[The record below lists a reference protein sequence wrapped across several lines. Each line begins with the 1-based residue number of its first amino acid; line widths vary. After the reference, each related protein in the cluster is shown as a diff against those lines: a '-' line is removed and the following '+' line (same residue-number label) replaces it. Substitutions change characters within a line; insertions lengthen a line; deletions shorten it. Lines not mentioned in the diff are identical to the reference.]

1 MIQTFHLCLLSFGAA
16 FRINVLC
23 LPQADQEANS
33 DCYPIV
39 ICPEGTDRID
49 RVAFQVSSGA
59 QAVTASSFVVCCF
72 PPPEDQGPSPVNRPS
87 VGSYQNS
94 GKRKVRTKKKKGTI
108 TANVVGTKY
117 EIVRI
122 VINEMDFFREDDE
135 TANLIWNDSAV
146 QHEKI
151 AELRNYQRINH
162 FPGMGE
168 ICRKDCL
175 ARNMSK
181 MIKCQPQEYSFI
193 PKTWIFPAEY
203 TQFQN
208 YVKELRRKR
217 KQKTFIV
224 KPANGAMGHGISLI
238 RNCEK
243 LPAQEHFIVQ
253 EYLDKPFLM
262 EGYKFD
268 LRIYIL
274 VTSSCDPLR
283 IFLYNDGLVRMG
295 TEKYH
300 PPSEANLS
308 QLYMHLTNYSVN
320 KHNENF
326 ERDETVDKGSK
337 RSISWF
343 TEFLRTN
350 DYDVAKFWGD
360 VSELVVKTL
369 IVAEP
374 HVLHAYRMCRP
385 GQPPGSD
392 SVCFE
397 VLGFDIILDRKLKPW
412 LLEINRA
419 PSFGTDQKID
429 YDVKKGV
436 LLNALKLLNI
446 RASDKKR
453 NLAQQKAE
461 AQRRLYGQGSMK
473 KLPAASTD
481 WEKQRHT
488 LERRKEELKEQLAQV
503 RKQISREEH
512 EKQHLGNYRRIYP
525 PDDKLLLEKYESL
538 LSAAFQTFLAG
549 RAASLQKEMNNPL
562 KRMKARTS
570 EEDIL
575 DLLEQCELDDEKL
588 MGKSSRQRGPK
599 AMTAMPECS
608 QTPRRQRPDYLADF
622 TSGSSAD
629 NSCSSSDEEEEER
642 RKAGGGRG
650 GEKREKKV
658 SYDLGDSKEKNL
670 AERSGR
676 MHWKP
681 PIKSLKTSHAPTASP
696 TLPGPI
702 RRSISCPR
710 SIASLSSPSEVRALS
725 TRTSPTVPM
734 ATPLVRPSSA
744 TLRSHSLSRSGSAHR
759 VPHSNSLGTIHSN
772 IGDPLI
778 NLRSKEQEAELVRQ
792 TLAVLTAMRIRF
804 PGKTEEEA
812 EAVLDEILDNWKYHK
827 SKVAS
832 YWLVKLDSTKQ
843 RKPLLSAQL
852 GSAVRW
858 AVAVRADVLFGV
870 EQPNEQQAEVLD
882 IVHTNV
888 RSALQRIWR
897 EPDVESLH
905 LYRLFNRVFNRLLWS
920 HGKGLWNCFSNNG
933 SSWETIFSKSSE
945 VVSPQELQCCRRLVQ
960 LCRDCLLVVYKF
972 VLESRGSL
980 TGLSLEWDDT
990 SLPFAAGPAS
1000 THGSTP
1006 AAVAAA
1012 SSSSSVS
1019 SPLDTVTKED
1029 GSRVQPLLTLSQPD
1043 AGLILR
1049 YLLPVTSQFIIKWPS
1064 SSFGRISSAVPRSRS
1079 LFAARMGHF

>member
-1 MIQTFHLCLLSFGAA
+1 MFS
-16 FRINVLC
+16 
-23 LPQADQEANS
+23 
-33 DCYPIV
+33 
-39 ICPEGTDRID
+39 
-49 RVAFQVSSGA
+49 
-59 QAVTASSFVVCCF
+59 
-72 PPPEDQGPSPVNRPS
+72 PPPEDQGASPVNRPS
-87 VGSYQNS
+87 VGSYQSS
-94 GKRKVRTKKKKGTI
+94 GKRKVHTKKKKGTI
-108 TANVVGTKY
+108 TANVAGTKY

-122 VINEMDFFREDDE
+122 VINEMDFIKTRDDDE

-175 ARNMSK
+175 ARNMAK

-274 VTSSCDPLR
+274 VTSCDPLR

-300 PPSEANLS
+300 APSEANLS

-461 AQRRLYGQGSMK
+461 AQRRLYGHGSMK
-473 KLPAASTD
+473 KLSAASSD

-488 LERRKEELKEQLAQV
+488 LERRREELKERLAQV

-562 KRMKARTS
+562 KRMK

-599 AMTAMPECS
+599 PLTGMPECS

-629 NSCSSSDEEEEER
+629 NSCSSSDEEEEEER
-642 RKAGGGRG
+642 R
-650 GEKREKKV
+650 
-658 SYDLGDSKEKNL
+658 
-670 AERSGR
+670 
-676 MHWKP
+676 
-681 PIKSLKTSHAPTASP
+681 KSLKTSTAPSASP
-696 TLPGPI
+696 SLSGPI

-710 SIASLSSPSEVRALS
+710 SIASLSSPNEVRALS
-725 TRTSPTVPM
+725 TRPSPTVPV

-772 IGDPLI
+772 IV
-778 NLRSKEQEAELVRQ
+778 RYSTKEQEAELVRQ

-812 EAVLDEILDNWKYHK
+812 EGVLDEILDNWKYHK
-827 SKVAS
+827 PKVAS

-843 RKPLLSAQL
+843 RK
-852 GSAVRW
+852 
-858 AVAVRADVLFGV
+858 
-870 EQPNEQQAEVLD
+870 VLD
-882 IVHTNV
+882 IVRTNV
-888 RSALQRIWR
+888 RSVLQRIWK

-920 HGKGLWNCFSNNG
+920 HGQGMWNCFSNTG

-972 VLESRGSL
+972 VSESRGSL
-980 TGLSLEWDDT
+980 TGLSPEWDDT
-990 SLPFAAGPAS
+990 
-1000 THGSTP
+1000 
-1006 AAVAAA
+1006 
-1012 SSSSSVS
+1012 
-1019 SPLDTVTKED
+1019 
-1029 GSRVQPLLTLSQPD
+1029 R
-1043 AGLILR
+1043 
-1049 YLLPVTSQFIIKWPS
+1049 
-1064 SSFGRISSAVPRSRS
+1064 
-1079 LFAARMGHF
+1079 

>member
-1 MIQTFHLCLLSFGAA
+1 MPS
-16 FRINVLC
+16 
-23 LPQADQEANS
+23 
-33 DCYPIV
+33 
-39 ICPEGTDRID
+39 
-49 RVAFQVSSGA
+49 
-59 QAVTASSFVVCCF
+59 
-72 PPPEDQGPSPVNRPS
+72 PPNDGEDQGASPVNVPS
-87 VGSYQNS
+87 SGSYQSS
-94 GKRKVRTKKKKGTI
+94 GKRKMHSKKKKGTI
-108 TANVVGTKY
+108 SANVAGTKY

-122 VINEMDFFREDDE
+122 VINEMDFIKARDDDE

-203 TQFQN
+203 TQLQN

-224 KPANGAMGHGISLI
+224 KPSNGAMGHGIWLI

-274 VTSSCDPLR
+274 VTSCDPLR

-300 PPSEANLS
+300 APSEANLS

-343 TEFLRTN
+343 TQFLRCN

-360 VSELVVKTL
+360 ISELVVKTL

-397 VLGFDIILDRKLKPW
+397 VLGFDIILDHKLKPW

-419 PSFGTDQKID
+419 PSFATDQKID
-429 YDVKKGV
+429 YDVKKGA

-461 AQRRLYGQGSMK
+461 AQRRLYGHGSMK
-473 KLPAASTD
+473 KLPAASSD

-488 LERRKEELKEQLAQV
+488 LERRREELKEQLAQV
-503 RKQISREEH
+503 RKQFSREQH

-562 KRMKARTS
+562 KRMK

-599 AMTAMPECS
+599 SLSAMPECS

-622 TSGSSAD
+622 TSCSSVD
-629 NSCSSSDEEEEER
+629 NSCSSSDEEM
-642 RKAGGGRG
+642 GDRG
-650 GEKREKKV
+650 KTEGSQEKRGEKKV
-658 SYDLGDSKEKNL
+658 SYDLGESKEKNFV
-670 AERSGR
+670 ERSGR

-681 PIKSLKTSHAPTASP
+681 SVKPFKNNTAPSVSP
-696 TLPGPI
+696 TLSDPI

-725 TRTSPTVPM
+725 SRPSPMVPM
-734 ATPLVRPSSA
+734 ATPFIRPGSA
-744 TLRSHSLSRSGSAHR
+744 MLRSHSLSRSGYAPR

-772 IGDPLI
+772 IGDSLI
-778 NLRSKEQEAELVRQ
+778 HLRSKEQEADLVHQ
-792 TLAVLTAMRIRF
+792 TLAALTAMRIRF

-827 SKVAS
+827 PKVAS

-843 RKPLLSAQL
+843 RK
-852 GSAVRW
+852 
-858 AVAVRADVLFGV
+858 
-870 EQPNEQQAEVLD
+870 VLD
-882 IVHTNV
+882 IVRTNV
-888 RSALQRIWR
+888 RLALQRIWR

-920 HGKGLWNCFSNNG
+920 HGQGLWNCFSNTG

-945 VVSPQELQCCRRLVQ
+945 VASPQELQCCRRLVQ

-972 VLESRGSL
+972 VSESRGSL
-980 TGLSLEWDDT
+980 SGLSPEWDDT

-1006 AAVAAA
+1006 AAAAA
-1012 SSSSSVS
+1012 SSSTVS
-1019 SPLDTVTKED
+1019 SPLDAGTGT
-1029 GSRVQPLLTLSQPD
+1029 LL
-1043 AGLILR
+1043 AGAASLLCLGGRCHRKVLER
-1049 YLLPVTSQFIIKWPS
+1049 Y
-1064 SSFGRISSAVPRSRS
+1064 
-1079 LFAARMGHF
+1079 

>member
-1 MIQTFHLCLLSFGAA
+1 MPS
-16 FRINVLC
+16 
-23 LPQADQEANS
+23 
-33 DCYPIV
+33 
-39 ICPEGTDRID
+39 
-49 RVAFQVSSGA
+49 
-59 QAVTASSFVVCCF
+59 
-72 PPPEDQGPSPVNRPS
+72 PPNDGEDQGASPMNRPS
-87 VGSYQNS
+87 VGSYQSS
-94 GKRKVRTKKKKGTI
+94 GKRKVHTKKKKGTI
-108 TANVVGTKY
+108 TANVAGTKY

-122 VINEMDFFREDDE
+122 VINEMDFIKARDDDE

-274 VTSSCDPLR
+274 VTSCDPLR

-300 PPSEANLS
+300 APSEANLS

-461 AQRRLYGQGSMK
+461 AQRRLYGHGSMK
-473 KLPAASTD
+473 KLSAASSD

-488 LERRKEELKEQLAQV
+488 LERRREELKERLAQV

-562 KRMKARTS
+562 KRMK

-599 AMTAMPECS
+599 PLTAMPECS

-629 NSCSSSDEEEEER
+629 NSCSSSDEEEEEEG
-642 RKAGGGRG
+642 RKAGGGGRS
-650 GEKREKKV
+650 GEKRGEKKV
-658 SYDLGDSKEKNL
+658 SYDLGDIKDKNL

-676 MHWKP
+676 IHWK
-681 PIKSLKTSHAPTASP
+681 PIKSLKTSTAPSASP
-696 TLPGPI
+696 TLSGPI

-710 SIASLSSPSEVRALS
+710 SISSLSSPSEVRALS
-725 TRTSPTVPM
+725 TRPSPTVPI

-744 TLRSHSLSRSGSAHR
+744 TLRSHSLSRSGSTHR

-778 NLRSKEQEAELVRQ
+778 NLRSKEQEAELVCQ

-804 PGKTEEEA
+804 PGKSEEEA

-827 SKVAS
+827 PKVAS

-843 RKPLLSAQL
+843 RK
-852 GSAVRW
+852 
-858 AVAVRADVLFGV
+858 
-870 EQPNEQQAEVLD
+870 VLD
-882 IVHTNV
+882 IVRTNV

-897 EPDVESLH
+897 EPDVDTLH

-920 HGKGLWNCFSNNG
+920 HGQGLWNCFSNTG
-933 SSWETIFSKSSE
+933 STWETIFSKSSE

-972 VLESRGSL
+972 VSESRGSL
-980 TGLSLEWDDT
+980 TGLSPEWDDT
-990 SLPFAAGPAS
+990 SLPFAAGPTS

-1012 SSSSSVS
+1012 SSSSSSVS
-1019 SPLDTVTKED
+1019 SPLDT
-1029 GSRVQPLLTLSQPD
+1029 GLS
-1043 AGLILR
+1043 L
-1049 YLLPVTSQFIIKWPS
+1049 V
-1064 SSFGRISSAVPRSRS
+1064 
-1079 LFAARMGHF
+1079 

>member
-1 MIQTFHLCLLSFGAA
+1 YFILDMI
-16 FRINVLC
+16 RI
-23 LPQADQEANS
+23 A
-33 DCYPIV
+33 I
-39 ICPEGTDRID
+39 
-49 RVAFQVSSGA
+49 
-59 QAVTASSFVVCCF
+59 
-72 PPPEDQGPSPVNRPS
+72 
-87 VGSYQNS
+87 
-94 GKRKVRTKKKKGTI
+94 K
-108 TANVVGTKY
+108 
-117 EIVRI
+117 
-122 VINEMDFFREDDE
+122 EMGYLKTRHEDE
-135 TANLIWNDSAV
+135 TANLIWCDSAV

-181 MIKCQPQEYSFI
+181 MIKCQPQEYGFI

-243 LPAQEHFIVQ
+243 LPAQEHYIVQ

-274 VTSSCDPLR
+274 VTSCDPLR
-283 IFLYNDGLVRMG
+283 IYLYDDGLVRMG

-300 PPSEANLS
+300 APSEANLS

-326 ERDETVDKGSK
+326 ERDETADKGSK
-337 RSISWF
+337 RSIGWF
-343 TEFLRTN
+343 TEFLRAN
-350 DYDVAKFWGD
+350 HHDVAKFWGD

-461 AQRRLYGQGSMK
+461 AQRRLYGHGSVK
-473 KLPAASTD
+473 KLSAATSD
-481 WEKQRHT
+481 REKQRQT
-488 LERRKEELKEQLAQV
+488 LERRREELKERLAQV

-512 EKQHLGNYRRIYP
+512 ERRHLGNYRRIYP
-525 PDDKLLLEKYESL
+525 PDDEPLLERYESL

-549 RAASLQKEMNNPL
+549 RAASLQREMNNPL
-562 KRMKARTS
+562 KQMK

-588 MGKSSRQRGPK
+588 TGKSSRQRGPK
-599 AMTAMPECS
+599 PLSCMPESS
-608 QTPRRQRPDYLADF
+608 QTPRRLRPDYLGDF
-622 TSGSSAD
+622 TTASSAN
-629 NSCSSSDEEEEER
+629 NSCSSSEEEEEDGAEESSVQVFHLPLR
-642 RKAGGGRG
+642 PISAGR
-650 GEKREKKV
+650 V
-658 SYDLGDSKEKNL
+658 N
-670 AERSGR
+670 
-676 MHWKP
+676 WKP
-681 PIKSLKTSHAPTASP
+681 PIKPLKPSPAPDLS
-696 TLPGPI
+696 GPI

-710 SIASLSSPSEVRALS
+710 SMASLSSPNDL
-725 TRTSPTVPM
+725 RTLATKPSPAFPL

-759 VPHSNSLGTIHSN
+759 VPHSNSLGTIHSHT
-772 IGDPLI
+772 GDPVL

-792 TLAVLTAMRIRF
+792 TLAALTVMRIRF

-827 SKVAS
+827 PKVAS

-843 RKPLLSAQL
+843 RKVLEI
-852 GSAVRW
+852 VRNN
-858 AVAVRADVLFGV
+858 VRA
-870 EQPNEQQAEVLD
+870 
-882 IVHTNV
+882 
-888 RSALQRIWR
+888 ALQRVWR
-897 EPDVESLH
+897 EPEVESLH
-905 LYRLFNRVFNRLLWS
+905 LHRLFSRVFGRLLWS
-920 HGKGLWNCFSNNG
+920 HGQGLWNCFSNTG
-933 SSWETIFSKSSE
+933 SSWESVFSKSSE
-945 VVSPQELQCCRRLVQ
+945 VVSPQELLCCRRVVQ

-972 VLESRGSL
+972 VSESRGSMS
-980 TGLSLEWDDT
+980 GLSPDSYFFLFFFYPGASLYMIHNPCAYFNALSLCARERERGREDPANGSKEIGVERRGFCVYTTGHQARSANGVWT
-990 SLPFAAGPAS
+990 YLRSLP
-1000 THGSTP
+1000 
-1006 AAVAAA
+1006 
-1012 SSSSSVS
+1012 
-1019 SPLDTVTKED
+1019 
-1029 GSRVQPLLTLSQPD
+1029 
-1043 AGLILR
+1043 
-1049 YLLPVTSQFIIKWPS
+1049 
-1064 SSFGRISSAVPRSRS
+1064 
-1079 LFAARMGHF
+1079 

>member
-1 MIQTFHLCLLSFGAA
+1 MPS
-16 FRINVLC
+16 
-23 LPQADQEANS
+23 
-33 DCYPIV
+33 
-39 ICPEGTDRID
+39 
-49 RVAFQVSSGA
+49 
-59 QAVTASSFVVCCF
+59 
-72 PPPEDQGPSPVNRPS
+72 PPNDGEDQGASPVNGPS
-87 VGSYQNS
+87 VGSYQS
-94 GKRKVRTKKKKGTI
+94 TGKRKVRTKKKKGTI
-108 TANVVGTKY
+108 TANVAGTKY

-122 VINEMDFFREDDE
+122 VISEMDFIKTRDDDE

-274 VTSSCDPLR
+274 VTSCDPLR

-300 PPSEANLS
+300 APSEANLS

-436 LLNALKLLNI
+436 LLNALQLLNI

-461 AQRRLYGQGSMK
+461 AQRRLYGHGSMK
-473 KLPAASTD
+473 KLSAASTD

-488 LERRKEELKEQLAQV
+488 LERRREELKERLAQV

-562 KRMKARTS
+562 KRMK

-599 AMTAMPECS
+599 SLTAMPECS
-608 QTPRRQRPDYLADF
+608 TTPRRQRPDYLADF

-629 NSCSSSDEEEEER
+629 NSCSSTDDEEEER
-642 RKAGGGRG
+642 RKSGGGGGRG
-650 GEKREKKV
+650 VEKREKKV
-658 SYDLGDSKEKNL
+658 SYDLGESKEKNV

-681 PIKSLKTSHAPTASP
+681 PIKSPKPGPAPSASP
-696 TLPGPI
+696 TLSGPI

-710 SIASLSSPSEVRALS
+710 SISSLSSPTEVRVVS
-725 TRTSPTVPM
+725 SRPSPGVPV

-744 TLRSHSLSRSGSAHR
+744 TLRSHSLSRSGSAPR

-792 TLAVLTAMRIRF
+792 TAAALTAMRIRF
-804 PGKTEEEA
+804 PGKSEEEA

-827 SKVAS
+827 PKVAS

-843 RKPLLSAQL
+843 RK
-852 GSAVRW
+852 
-858 AVAVRADVLFGV
+858 
-870 EQPNEQQAEVLD
+870 VLD
-882 IVHTNV
+882 IVRTNV

-905 LYRLFNRVFNRLLWS
+905 LYRLFSRVFNRLLWS
-920 HGKGLWNCFSNNG
+920 HGQGLWNCFSNTG

-972 VLESRGSL
+972 VSESRGSL
-980 TGLSLEWDDT
+980 SGLSPEWDDT

-1000 THGSTP
+1000 TNGSTP

-1012 SSSSSVS
+1012 SSSSSSSVS
-1019 SPLDTVTKED
+1019 SPLDAGTGT
-1029 GSRVQPLLTLSQPD
+1029 LL
-1043 AGLILR
+1043 AGAASLLCLGGRCHRKVLER
-1049 YLLPVTSQFIIKWPS
+1049 Y
-1064 SSFGRISSAVPRSRS
+1064 
-1079 LFAARMGHF
+1079 

>member
-1 MIQTFHLCLLSFGAA
+1 MPS
-16 FRINVLC
+16 
-23 LPQADQEANS
+23 
-33 DCYPIV
+33 
-39 ICPEGTDRID
+39 
-49 RVAFQVSSGA
+49 
-59 QAVTASSFVVCCF
+59 
-72 PPPEDQGPSPVNRPS
+72 PPNDGEDQGASPMIRPS

-94 GKRKVRTKKKKGTI
+94 GKRKLRTKKKKGTI
-108 TANVVGTKY
+108 TANVAGTKY

-122 VINEMDFFREDDE
+122 VINEIGFIKARDEDE

-181 MIKCQPQEYSFI
+181 MIKSQPQEYSFI

-274 VTSSCDPLR
+274 VTSCDPLR

-300 PPSEANLS
+300 TPNEANLS

-337 RSISWF
+337 RSINWF

-436 LLNALKLLNI
+436 LLNALNLLNI

-461 AQRRLYGQGSMK
+461 AQRRLYGHGSMK
-473 KLPAASTD
+473 KLSASSSD

-488 LERRKEELKEQLAQV
+488 LERRREELKERLAQV

-549 RAASLQKEMNNPL
+549 RATSLQKEMNNPL
-562 KRMKARTS
+562 KRMK

-588 MGKSSRQRGPK
+588 MGKSSRQKGPK
-599 AMTAMPECS
+599 SLTAMPECS

-629 NSCSSSDEEEEER
+629 NSCSSSDEEEEVR
-642 RKAGGGRG
+642 RKAEGRRG
-650 GEKREKKV
+650 GEKRGEKKV
-658 SYDLGDSKEKNL
+658 SYDLGENKEKNL

-681 PIKSLKTSHAPTASP
+681 PIKSLKTNTAPSMSP
-696 TLPGPI
+696 TLSGPI

-710 SIASLSSPSEVRALS
+710 SIASLSSPNEARALS
-725 TRTSPTVPM
+725 TRPSPMVPM
-734 ATPLVRPSSA
+734 ATPLIRPSSA
-744 TLRSHSLSRSGSAHR
+744 TLRSHSLSRSGSALR

-792 TLAVLTAMRIRF
+792 TLAVLTTMRIRF

-827 SKVAS
+827 PKVAS

-843 RKPLLSAQL
+843 RK
-852 GSAVRW
+852 
-858 AVAVRADVLFGV
+858 
-870 EQPNEQQAEVLD
+870 VLD
-882 IVHTNV
+882 IVRTNV
-888 RSALQRIWR
+888 RSALQRIWK

-920 HGKGLWNCFSNNG
+920 HGQGLWNCFSNTG

-972 VLESRGSL
+972 VSESRGSL
-980 TGLSLEWDDT
+980 TGLSPEWDDT
-990 SLPFAAGPAS
+990 
-1000 THGSTP
+1000 
-1006 AAVAAA
+1006 
-1012 SSSSSVS
+1012 
-1019 SPLDTVTKED
+1019 
-1029 GSRVQPLLTLSQPD
+1029 
-1043 AGLILR
+1043 R
-1049 YLLPVTSQFIIKWPS
+1049 YLLPVTSQFIMKWPS

>member
-1 MIQTFHLCLLSFGAA
+1 MPS
-16 FRINVLC
+16 
-23 LPQADQEANS
+23 
-33 DCYPIV
+33 
-39 ICPEGTDRID
+39 
-49 RVAFQVSSGA
+49 
-59 QAVTASSFVVCCF
+59 
-72 PPPEDQGPSPVNRPS
+72 PPDDGEDQGPSLMNGPS
-87 VGSYQNS
+87 AGSHQIS
-94 GKRKVRTKKKKGTI
+94 GRRKVRTKKKKGTI
-108 TANVVGTKY
+108 TANVAGTKY

-122 VINEMDFFREDDE
+122 AINEMAFLKTRDEDE
-135 TANLIWNDSAV
+135 TANLIWSDSAV

-151 AELRNYQRINH
+151 ADLRNYQRINH

-181 MIKCQPQEYSFI
+181 MIKSQPQEYSFI

-243 LPAQEHFIVQ
+243 LPAQAQDHFIVQ

-274 VTSSCDPLR
+274 VTSCDPLR

-300 PPSEANLS
+300 TPNEANLS

-326 ERDETVDKGSK
+326 ERDETADKGSK
-337 RSISWF
+337 RSIGWF
-343 TEFLRTN
+343 TEFLRMN

-473 KLPAASTD
+473 KLSAASSEA
-481 WEKQRHT
+481 EKQRHT
-488 LERRKEELKEQLAQV
+488 LERRKEELKEQLTQV

-512 EKQHLGNYRRIYP
+512 EKRHLGNYRRIYP

-562 KRMKARTS
+562 KRMK

-575 DLLEQCELDDEKL
+575 DLLDQCELDDEKL
-588 MGKSSRQRGPK
+588 LGKSSRQRGPK
-599 AMTAMPECS
+599 PLSSMPES
-608 QTPRRQRPDYLADF
+608 AQTPCGRRQREYGGDGGDA
-622 TSGSSAD
+622 SGSSV
-629 NSCSSSDEEEEER
+629 NNSSSEEGPEEEDDREDER
-642 RKAGGGRG
+642 EGG
-650 GEKREKKV
+650 KTREKKSV
-658 SYDLGDSKEKNL
+658 SYDLGENKYKSL
-670 AERSGR
+670 SERSGR
-676 MHWKP
+676 VHWKP
-681 PIKSLKTSHAPTASP
+681 LMKPVKAGLSASSSP
-696 TLPGPI
+696 TLSGPI

-710 SIASLSSPSEVRALS
+710 SISSLAAQSPTNETRASLARPS
-725 TRTSPTVPM
+725 VPA
-734 ATPLVRPSSA
+734 ATALVRPSSA
-744 TLRSHSLSRSGSAHR
+744 SLRSHSLSRSGSTHR
-759 VPHSNSLGTIHSN
+759 VPHSSSLGTIHAN
-772 IGDPLI
+772 MGDPVLI
-778 NLRSKEQEAELVRQ
+778 LRSKDQETELTRQ
-792 TLAVLTAMRIRF
+792 SLAALSAMRIRF

-827 SKVAS
+827 PKVAS

-843 RKPLLSAQL
+843 RK
-852 GSAVRW
+852 
-858 AVAVRADVLFGV
+858 
-870 EQPNEQQAEVLD
+870 VLD
-882 IVHTNV
+882 IVRTNV
-888 RSALQRIWR
+888 RSVLQRLWR
-897 EPDVESLH
+897 EPDVDSLH

-920 HGKGLWNCFSNNG
+920 HGQGLWNLFSNTG

-945 VVSPQELQCCRRLVQ
+945 VVSQQELQCCQRLVQ

-972 VLESRGSL
+972 VSESRGSL
-980 TGLSLEWDDT
+980 TGLSPEWDDT
-990 SLPFAAGPAS
+990 S
-1000 THGSTP
+1000 T
-1006 AAVAAA
+1006 
-1012 SSSSSVS
+1012 
-1019 SPLDTVTKED
+1019 
-1029 GSRVQPLLTLSQPD
+1029 
-1043 AGLILR
+1043 
-1049 YLLPVTSQFIIKWPS
+1049 
-1064 SSFGRISSAVPRSRS
+1064 
-1079 LFAARMGHF
+1079 

>member
-1 MIQTFHLCLLSFGAA
+1 MPS
-16 FRINVLC
+16 
-23 LPQADQEANS
+23 LP
-33 DCYPIV
+33 
-39 ICPEGTDRID
+39 ID
-49 RVAFQVSSGA
+49 G
-59 QAVTASSFVVCCF
+59 
-72 PPPEDQGPSPVNRPS
+72 EDQGASPMNVRS
-87 VGSYQNS
+87 VGPYRSS
-94 GKRKVRTKKKKGTI
+94 GKRKAHSKKKKSRI
-108 TANVVGTKY
+108 TANVSGTKY

-122 VINEMDFFREDDE
+122 VTREMDFIKARDDDE

-151 AELRNYQRINH
+151 VELRNYQRINH

-181 MIKCQPQEYSFI
+181 MIRCQPHEYNFT
-193 PKTWIFPAEY
+193 PRTWIFPAEY

-217 KQKTFIV
+217 KQKTFIL

-238 RNCEK
+238 RSCEK
-243 LPAQEHFIVQ
+243 LPSHEHFIVQ

-274 VTSSCDPLR
+274 VTSCDPLR

-300 PPSEANLS
+300 SPNDANLT

-326 ERDETVDKGSK
+326 ERFEAVDRGSK

-343 TEFLRTN
+343 IEFLRVN
-350 DYDVAKFWGD
+350 NCDVSKFWED
-360 VSELVVKTL
+360 ISELVVKTL

-374 HVLHAYRMCRP
+374 HVLHAYRMCRA

-397 VLGFDIILDRKLKPW
+397 VLGFDILLDRKLKPW

-419 PSFGTDQKID
+419 PSFGTDQKLD

-436 LLNALKLLNI
+436 LLNALELLNI

-453 NLAQQKAE
+453 NLAQEKAE
-461 AQRRLYGQGSMK
+461 AQRRLYGHGFMR
-473 KLPAASTD
+473 KLSAASTD

-488 LERRKEELKEQLAQV
+488 LERRREELKEQLAQV
-503 RKQISREEH
+503 RRQVSREEH
-512 EKQHLGNYRRIYP
+512 ENQHLGNYRRIYP

-562 KRMKARTS
+562 KRMK

-575 DLLEQCELDDEKL
+575 DLLERCELDDEKL
-588 MGKSSRQRGPK
+588 TGKSSRQRGPK
-599 AMTAMPECS
+599 PLTAMPECS
-608 QTPRRQRPDYLADF
+608 QTPRGQRPDYLADF
-622 TSGSSAD
+622 SSGSSED
-629 NSCSSSDEEEEER
+629 NSCSSSNEEEEEET
-642 RKAGGGRG
+642 RKTEEVEIK
-650 GEKREKKV
+650 EKRGEKKV
-658 SYDLGDSKEKNL
+658 SYDLSESKEKNV

-676 MHWKP
+676 MFWKP
-681 PIKSLKTSHAPTASP
+681 PIKSPKPGTTPSVSP
-696 TLPGPI
+696 TLSGPI

-710 SIASLSSPSEVRALS
+710 CIASLPSPNEMRPFS
-725 TRTSPTVPM
+725 TRPSSMIPM
-734 ATPLVRPSSA
+734 ATPLARPSSA
-744 TLRSHSLSRSGSAHR
+744 TLSSTAIRSHSLSRSVSAHR
-759 VPHSNSLGTIHSN
+759 VPHSSSLGTIHSN
-772 IGDPLI
+772 LAEPLI
-778 NLRSKEQEAELVRQ
+778 SLKAKEQEVDMVRQ
-792 TLAVLTAMRIRF
+792 TLSALTAMRIRF

-812 EAVLDEILDNWKYHK
+812 EAVLDEILDNWRYHK

-843 RKPLLSAQL
+843 RK
-852 GSAVRW
+852 
-858 AVAVRADVLFGV
+858 
-870 EQPNEQQAEVLD
+870 VLD
-882 IVHTNV
+882 IVRSNV
-888 RSALQRIWR
+888 RLVLQRIWR
-897 EPDVESLH
+897 EPDVENLH
-905 LYRLFNRVFNRLLWS
+905 LYRLFKRVFNRLLWS
-920 HGKGLWNCFSNNG
+920 HGQGLWSCFSNTG
-933 SSWETIFSKSSE
+933 SSWEIIFSKSSD

-972 VLESRGSL
+972 VSESRGTL
-980 TGLSLEWDDT
+980 TTFSPEWDDT
-990 SLPFAAGPAS
+990 
-1000 THGSTP
+1000 
-1006 AAVAAA
+1006 
-1012 SSSSSVS
+1012 
-1019 SPLDTVTKED
+1019 
-1029 GSRVQPLLTLSQPD
+1029 RC
-1043 AGLILR
+1043 
-1049 YLLPVTSQFIIKWPS
+1049 LLPGISQFIMKWPS
-1064 SSFGRISSAVPRSRS
+1064 SSFGRASTAMPRSSS
-1079 LFAARMGHF
+1079 LYAARMDHF

>member
-1 MIQTFHLCLLSFGAA
+1 M
-16 FRINVLC
+16 
-23 LPQADQEANS
+23 
-33 DCYPIV
+33 
-39 ICPEGTDRID
+39 
-49 RVAFQVSSGA
+49 
-59 QAVTASSFVVCCF
+59 
-72 PPPEDQGPSPVNRPS
+72 PSPPNDGEGGEGGGVM
-87 VGSYQNS
+87 VGCYQA
-94 GKRKVRTKKKKGTI
+94 KRKVRSKKKKKGVI
-108 TANVVGTKY
+108 GANVAGTKY

-122 VINEMDFFREDDE
+122 VISEMDFLKTRDEDE

-175 ARNMSK
+175 ARNMCK

-208 YVKELRRKR
+208 YVTELRRKR

-224 KPANGAMGHGISLI
+224 KPANGAMGHGISLV

-243 LPAQEHFIVQ
+243 LPVQDHFIVQ

-268 LRIYIL
+268 LRIYVL
-274 VTSSCDPLR
+274 LTSCDPLR
-283 IFLYNDGLVRMG
+283 IFLYHDGLVRMG

-300 PPSEANLS
+300 APSEDNLS
-308 QLYMHLTNYSVN
+308 QLFMHLTNYSVN
-320 KHNENF
+320 KHNHNF
-326 ERDETVDKGSK
+326 ERDQTVDKGSK
-337 RSISWF
+337 RSVSWF
-343 TEFLRTN
+343 TEFLRSC
-350 DYDVAKFWGD
+350 DYDVSKFWGD
-360 VSELVVKTL
+360 ISDLVVKTL

-429 YDVKKGV
+429 LDVKRGV
-436 LLNALKLLNI
+436 LLDALKLLNI

-461 AQRRLYGQGSMK
+461 AQRRLYGHGSVK
-473 KLPAASTD
+473 KLSAASSD
-481 WEKQRHT
+481 WERQRHT
-488 LERRKEELKEQLAQV
+488 LERRREELRERLAQV
-503 RKQISREEH
+503 RKQICREEH

-562 KRMKARTS
+562 KQMK

-588 MGKSSRQRGPK
+588 MSKSSRQRGTK
-599 AMTAMPECS
+599 VALSAMPECS
-608 QTPRRQRPDYLADF
+608 QTPRQRPDYLGHF
-622 TSGSSAD
+622 GSGAE
-629 NSCSSSDEEEEER
+629 NSYSSSEEEDDER
-642 RKAGGGRG
+642 RKAG

-658 SYDLGDSKEKNL
+658 SYDLRVKDKNL

-681 PIKSLKTSHAPTASP
+681 AVKPTKTSPAPSVSP
-696 TLPGPI
+696 TPSGPI

-710 SIASLSSPSEVRALS
+710 SIASLSSPGEVRAPS
-725 TRTSPTVPM
+725 TRPASHV
-734 ATPLVRPSSA
+734 ATLARPSSA

-759 VPHSNSLGTIHSN
+759 VPHSNSLGTIQSSM
-772 IGDPLI
+772 GEPLI
-778 NLRSKEQEAELVRQ
+778 SLRSPEQEAELVRQ
-792 TLAVLTAMRIRF
+792 TLTALMAMRIRF

-812 EAVLDEILDNWKYHK
+812 ESVLDEILEQWKHHK
-827 SKVAS
+827 AKVAS

-843 RKPLLSAQL
+843 RK
-852 GSAVRW
+852 
-858 AVAVRADVLFGV
+858 
-870 EQPNEQQAEVLD
+870 VLD
-882 IVHTNV
+882 IVRTNV
-888 RSALQRIWR
+888 RSALQRIWK

-905 LYRLFNRVFNRLLWS
+905 LYRLFNRVFSRLLWS
-920 HGKGLWNCFSNNG
+920 HGQGLWSCFSSSG
-933 SSWETIFSKSSE
+933 WSWESIFSKSSE
-945 VVSPQELQCCRRLVQ
+945 VISPEERHCCRRLVQ

-972 VLESRGSL
+972 VSESRGSL
-980 TGLSLEWDDT
+980 TGLSPEWDDT
-990 SLPFAAGPAS
+990 RYWN
-1000 THGSTP
+1000 
-1006 AAVAAA
+1006 AV
-1012 SSSSSVS
+1012 
-1019 SPLDTVTKED
+1019 
-1029 GSRVQPLLTLSQPD
+1029 
-1043 AGLILR
+1043 
-1049 YLLPVTSQFIIKWPS
+1049 
-1064 SSFGRISSAVPRSRS
+1064 SRS
-1079 LFAARMGHF
+1079 CLTALSRWKVS

>member
-1 MIQTFHLCLLSFGAA
+1 MPS
-16 FRINVLC
+16 
-23 LPQADQEANS
+23 
-33 DCYPIV
+33 
-39 ICPEGTDRID
+39 
-49 RVAFQVSSGA
+49 
-59 QAVTASSFVVCCF
+59 
-72 PPPEDQGPSPVNRPS
+72 PPNDGEDQGASPMNRPS
-87 VGSYQNS
+87 VGSYQSS
-94 GKRKVRTKKKKGTI
+94 GKRKVHTKKKKGTI
-108 TANVVGTKY
+108 TANVAGTKY

-122 VINEMDFFREDDE
+122 VINEMDFIKARDDDE

-274 VTSSCDPLR
+274 VTSCDPLR

-300 PPSEANLS
+300 APSEANLS

-461 AQRRLYGQGSMK
+461 AQRRLYGHGSMK
-473 KLPAASTD
+473 KLSAASSD

-488 LERRKEELKEQLAQV
+488 LERRREELKERLAQV

-562 KRMKARTS
+562 KRMK

-599 AMTAMPECS
+599 PLTAMPECS

-629 NSCSSSDEEEEER
+629 NSCSSSDEEEEEEG
-642 RKAGGGRG
+642 RKAGGGGRS
-650 GEKREKKV
+650 GEKRGEKKV
-658 SYDLGDSKEKNL
+658 SYDLGDIKDKNL

-676 MHWKP
+676 IHWK
-681 PIKSLKTSHAPTASP
+681 PIKSLKTSTAPSASP
-696 TLPGPI
+696 TLSGPI

-710 SIASLSSPSEVRALS
+710 SISSLSSPSEVRALS
-725 TRTSPTVPM
+725 TRPSPTVPI

-744 TLRSHSLSRSGSAHR
+744 TLRSHSLSRSGSTHR

-778 NLRSKEQEAELVRQ
+778 NLRSKEQEAELVCQ

-804 PGKTEEEA
+804 PGKSEEEA

-827 SKVAS
+827 PKVAS

-843 RKPLLSAQL
+843 RK
-852 GSAVRW
+852 
-858 AVAVRADVLFGV
+858 
-870 EQPNEQQAEVLD
+870 VLD
-882 IVHTNV
+882 IVRTNV

-897 EPDVESLH
+897 EPDVDTLH

-920 HGKGLWNCFSNNG
+920 HGQGLWNCFSNTG
-933 SSWETIFSKSSE
+933 STWETIFSKSSE

-972 VLESRGSL
+972 VSESRGSL
-980 TGLSLEWDDT
+980 TGLSPEWDDT
-990 SLPFAAGPAS
+990 RYWN
-1000 THGSTP
+1000 
-1006 AAVAAA
+1006 AV
-1012 SSSSSVS
+1012 
-1019 SPLDTVTKED
+1019 
-1029 GSRVQPLLTLSQPD
+1029 
-1043 AGLILR
+1043 
-1049 YLLPVTSQFIIKWPS
+1049 
-1064 SSFGRISSAVPRSRS
+1064 SRS
-1079 LFAARMGHF
+1079 CLTALSRWKVS

>member
-1 MIQTFHLCLLSFGAA
+1 MPS
-16 FRINVLC
+16 
-23 LPQADQEANS
+23 
-33 DCYPIV
+33 
-39 ICPEGTDRID
+39 
-49 RVAFQVSSGA
+49 
-59 QAVTASSFVVCCF
+59 
-72 PPPEDQGPSPVNRPS
+72 PPDDGEDQGPSLMNGPS
-87 VGSYQNS
+87 VGSHQIS
-94 GKRKVRTKKKKGTI
+94 GRRKVRTKKKKGTI
-108 TANVVGTKY
+108 TANVAGTKY

-122 VINEMDFFREDDE
+122 AINEMAFLKTRDEDE
-135 TANLIWNDSAV
+135 TANLIWSDSAV

-151 AELRNYQRINH
+151 ADLRNYQRINH

-181 MIKCQPQEYSFI
+181 MIKSQPQEYSFI

-243 LPAQEHFIVQ
+243 LPAQAQDHFIVQ

-274 VTSSCDPLR
+274 VTSCDPLR

-300 PPSEANLS
+300 TPNEANLS

-326 ERDETVDKGSK
+326 ERDETADKGSK
-337 RSISWF
+337 RSIGWF
-343 TEFLRTN
+343 TEFLRMN

-473 KLPAASTD
+473 KLSAASSEA
-481 WEKQRHT
+481 EKQRHT
-488 LERRKEELKEQLAQV
+488 LERRKEELKEQLTQV

-512 EKQHLGNYRRIYP
+512 EKRHLGNYRRIYP

-562 KRMKARTS
+562 KRMK

-588 MGKSSRQRGPK
+588 LGKSSRQRGPK
-599 AMTAMPECS
+599 PLSSMPES
-608 QTPRRQRPDYLADF
+608 AQTPCGRRQREYGGDGGDA
-622 TSGSSAD
+622 SGSSV
-629 NSCSSSDEEEEER
+629 NNSSSEEGPEEEDDREDER
-642 RKAGGGRG
+642 EGG
-650 GEKREKKV
+650 KTREKKSV
-658 SYDLGDSKEKNL
+658 SYDLGENKYKSSS
-670 AERSGR
+670 ERSGR
-676 MHWKP
+676 VHWKP
-681 PIKSLKTSHAPTASP
+681 LMKPVKAGLSASSSP
-696 TLPGPI
+696 TLSGPI

-710 SIASLSSPSEVRALS
+710 SISSLAAQSPTNETRASLARPS
-725 TRTSPTVPM
+725 VPA
-734 ATPLVRPSSA
+734 ATALVRPSSA
-744 TLRSHSLSRSGSAHR
+744 SLRSHSLSRSGSTHR
-759 VPHSNSLGTIHSN
+759 VPHSSSLGTIHAN
-772 IGDPLI
+772 MGDPVLI
-778 NLRSKEQEAELVRQ
+778 LRSKDQETELTRQ
-792 TLAVLTAMRIRF
+792 SLAALSAMRIRF

-827 SKVAS
+827 PKVAS

-843 RKPLLSAQL
+843 RK
-852 GSAVRW
+852 
-858 AVAVRADVLFGV
+858 
-870 EQPNEQQAEVLD
+870 VLD
-882 IVHTNV
+882 IVRTNV
-888 RSALQRIWR
+888 RSVLQRLWR
-897 EPDVESLH
+897 EPDVDSLH

-920 HGKGLWNCFSNNG
+920 HGQGLWNLFSNTG

-945 VVSPQELQCCRRLVQ
+945 VVSQQELQCCQRLVQ

-972 VLESRGSL
+972 VSESRGTL
-980 TGLSLEWDDT
+980 TGLSPEWDDT
-990 SLPFAAGPAS
+990 
-1000 THGSTP
+1000 
-1006 AAVAAA
+1006 
-1012 SSSSSVS
+1012 
-1019 SPLDTVTKED
+1019 
-1029 GSRVQPLLTLSQPD
+1029 
-1043 AGLILR
+1043 R
-1049 YLLPVTSQFIIKWPS
+1049 YLLPVTSQFIMKWPS
-1064 SSFGRISSAVPRSRS
+1064 SSFGHVSSAMPRSRS
-1079 LFAARMGHF
+1079 LFTTRMGQF

>member
-1 MIQTFHLCLLSFGAA
+1 
-16 FRINVLC
+16 NYP
-23 LPQADQEANS
+23 LPNFLNS
-33 DCYPIV
+33 NK
-39 ICPEGTDRID
+39 
-49 RVAFQVSSGA
+49 
-59 QAVTASSFVVCCF
+59 
-72 PPPEDQGPSPVNRPS
+72 DQGASPVNVPS
-87 VGSYQNS
+87 SGSYQSS
-94 GKRKVRTKKKKGTI
+94 GKRKMHSKKKKGTI
-108 TANVVGTKY
+108 SANVAGTKY

-122 VINEMDFFREDDE
+122 AINEMDFIKARDDDE

-203 TQFQN
+203 TQLQN

-224 KPANGAMGHGISLI
+224 KPSNGAMGHGIWLI

-274 VTSSCDPLR
+274 VTSCDPLR

-300 PPSEANLS
+300 APSEANLS

-343 TEFLRTN
+343 TQFLRCN

-360 VSELVVKTL
+360 ISELVVKTL

-397 VLGFDIILDRKLKPW
+397 VLGFDIILDHKLKPW

-419 PSFGTDQKID
+419 PSFATDQKID
-429 YDVKKGV
+429 YDVKKGA

-461 AQRRLYGQGSMK
+461 AQRRLYGHGSMK
-473 KLPAASTD
+473 KLPAASSD

-488 LERRKEELKEQLAQV
+488 LERRREELKEQLAQV
-503 RKQISREEH
+503 RKQFSREQH

-562 KRMKARTS
+562 KRMK

-599 AMTAMPECS
+599 SLSAMPECS

-622 TSGSSAD
+622 TSCSSVD
-629 NSCSSSDEEEEER
+629 NSCSSSDEEMGER
-642 RKAGGGRG
+642 RKTEGSQ
-650 GEKREKKV
+650 EKRGEKKV
-658 SYDLGDSKEKNL
+658 SYDLGESKEKNFV
-670 AERSGR
+670 ERSGR

-681 PIKSLKTSHAPTASP
+681 SVKPFKNNTAPSVSP
-696 TLPGPI
+696 TLSGPI

-725 TRTSPTVPM
+725 SRPSPMVPM
-734 ATPLVRPSSA
+734 ATPFIRPGSA
-744 TLRSHSLSRSGSAHR
+744 MLRSHSLSRSGYAPR

-772 IGDPLI
+772 IGDSLI
-778 NLRSKEQEAELVRQ
+778 HLRSKEQEADLVHQ
-792 TLAVLTAMRIRF
+792 TLAALTAMRIRF

-827 SKVAS
+827 PKVAS

-843 RKPLLSAQL
+843 RK
-852 GSAVRW
+852 
-858 AVAVRADVLFGV
+858 
-870 EQPNEQQAEVLD
+870 VLD
-882 IVHTNV
+882 IVRTNV
-888 RSALQRIWR
+888 RLALQRIWR

-920 HGKGLWNCFSNNG
+920 HGQGLWNCFSNTG

-945 VVSPQELQCCRRLVQ
+945 VASPQELQCCRRLVQ

-972 VLESRGSL
+972 VSESRGSL
-980 TGLSLEWDDT
+980 SGLSPEWDDT
-990 SLPFAAGPAS
+990 
-1000 THGSTP
+1000 
-1006 AAVAAA
+1006 
-1012 SSSSSVS
+1012 
-1019 SPLDTVTKED
+1019 
-1029 GSRVQPLLTLSQPD
+1029 
-1043 AGLILR
+1043 R
-1049 YLLPVTSQFIIKWPS
+1049 YGLPVTSQFIMKWPP
-1064 SSFGRISSAVPRSRS
+1064 SSFGHISSAVPCSRS
-1079 LFAARMGHF
+1079 LLAARTDHF

>member
-1 MIQTFHLCLLSFGAA
+1 M
-16 FRINVLC
+16 
-23 LPQADQEANS
+23 P
-33 DCYPIV
+33 
-39 ICPEGTDRID
+39 
-49 RVAFQVSSGA
+49 SSPNDG
-59 QAVTASSFVVCCF
+59 
-72 PPPEDQGPSPVNRPS
+72 EDQGASPVNGTS

-94 GKRKVRTKKKKGTI
+94 GKRKVHTKKKKCTI
-108 TANVVGTKY
+108 TANVAGTKY

-122 VINEMDFFREDDE
+122 VINEMDFIKTRDDDE

-208 YVKELRRKR
+208 YVQELRRKR

-268 LRIYIL
+268 LRIYVL
-274 VTSSCDPLR
+274 VTSCDPLR

-300 PPSEANLS
+300 APSEANLS

-337 RSISWF
+337 RSICWF

-350 DYDVAKFWGD
+350 DYDMAKFWGD

-397 VLGFDIILDRKLKPW
+397 ILGFDIILDRKLKPW

-429 YDVKKGV
+429 YDVKKGA

-461 AQRRLYGQGSMK
+461 AQRRLYGHGSMK
-473 KLPAASTD
+473 KLSAASSD

-488 LERRKEELKEQLAQV
+488 LERRREELKERLAQV

-562 KRMKARTS
+562 KRMK

-588 MGKSSRQRGPK
+588 MGKSTRQRGPK
-599 AMTAMPECS
+599 PLTTMPECS
-608 QTPRRQRPDYLADF
+608 QTPRRLRPDYLADF
-622 TSGSSAD
+622 TSCSSAD
-629 NSCSSSDEEEEER
+629 NSCSSSDEEDEER
-642 RKAGGGRG
+642 RKAAGRRG
-650 GEKREKKV
+650 GEKRGEKKV
-658 SYDLGDSKEKNL
+658 SYDLGESKDKNT

-681 PIKSLKTSHAPTASP
+681 PVKSLKTSTAPSASP
-696 TLPGPI
+696 TLSGPI

-710 SIASLSSPSEVRALS
+710 SISSLSSANDVRALS
-725 TRTSPTVPM
+725 TRPAVPM
-734 ATPLVRPSSA
+734 ATPLIRPSSA
-744 TLRSHSLSRSGSAHR
+744 TLRSHSLSRSGSSHR

-772 IGDPLI
+772 TGDPLI
-778 NLRSKEQEAELVRQ
+778 NLRTKQQEAELVGQ
-792 TLAVLTAMRIRF
+792 TLAVLTSMRIRF

-827 SKVAS
+827 PKVAS

-843 RKPLLSAQL
+843 RK
-852 GSAVRW
+852 
-858 AVAVRADVLFGV
+858 
-870 EQPNEQQAEVLD
+870 VLD
-882 IVHTNV
+882 IVRTNV
-888 RSALQRIWR
+888 RSALQRVWR

-905 LYRLFNRVFNRLLWS
+905 LFRLFNRVFNRMLWS
-920 HGKGLWNCFSNNG
+920 HGQGLWNCFSNTG

-972 VLESRGSL
+972 VFESRGSL
-980 TGLSLEWDDT
+980 TGLSPDWDDT
-990 SLPFAAGPAS
+990 SLPFAAGQTS

-1006 AAVAAA
+1006 AAAAA
-1012 SSSSSVS
+1012 ASSSSSSSVS
-1019 SPLDTVTKED
+1019 SPLD
-1029 GSRVQPLLTLSQPD
+1029 
-1043 AGLILR
+1043 AGICC
-1049 YLLPVTSQFIIKWPS
+1049 Q
-1064 SSFGRISSAVPRSRS
+1064 
-1079 LFAARMGHF
+1079 

>member
-1 MIQTFHLCLLSFGAA
+1 M
-16 FRINVLC
+16 N
-23 LPQADQEANS
+23 LPSALA
-33 DCYPIV
+33 
-39 ICPEGTDRID
+39 
-49 RVAFQVSSGA
+49 
-59 QAVTASSFVVCCF
+59 
-72 PPPEDQGPSPVNRPS
+72 
-87 VGSYQNS
+87 YQN
-94 GKRKVRTKKKKGTI
+94 GVKRKVRTKKKKGTI

-117 EIVRI
+117 EIVRT
-122 VINEMDFFREDDE
+122 VIGEMAFLKTRDEDE
-135 TANLIWNDSAV
+135 TANFIWNDSAV

-175 ARNMSK
+175 ARNMGK
-181 MIKCQPQEYSFI
+181 MIKNQPQEYNFS

-243 LPAQEHFIVQ
+243 LPAQDHFIVQ

-274 VTSSCDPLR
+274 VTSCDPLR

-300 PPSEANLS
+300 APNESNLN

-326 ERDETVDKGSK
+326 ERDETADKGSK
-337 RSISWF
+337 RSIGWF

-473 KLPAASTD
+473 KLSAGSSE

-488 LERRKEELKEQLAQV
+488 LERRKEELKERLVQV

-512 EKQHLGNYRRIYP
+512 EKRHLGNYRRIYP

-538 LSAAFQTFLAG
+538 LSAAFETFLAG

-562 KRMKARTS
+562 KRMK

-588 MGKSSRQRGPK
+588 MGKSARQRGSK
-599 AMTAMPECS
+599 TLTSMPES
-608 QTPRRQRPDYLADF
+608 AHVPRRQKDF
-622 TSGSSAD
+622 SSSSSSCNNSSSSASEND
-629 NSCSSSDEEEEER
+629 DDDEQKDDFRQTKTVSYSLGESKHKSSER
-642 RKAGGGRG
+642 SSKYGVG
-650 GEKREKKV
+650 GE
-658 SYDLGDSKEKNL
+658 
-670 AERSGR
+670 
-676 MHWKP
+676 
-681 PIKSLKTSHAPTASP
+681 SL
-696 TLPGPI
+696 L
-702 RRSISCPR
+702 
-710 SIASLSSPSEVRALS
+710 
-725 TRTSPTVPM
+725 
-734 ATPLVRPSSA
+734 
-744 TLRSHSLSRSGSAHR
+744 
-759 VPHSNSLGTIHSN
+759 
-772 IGDPLI
+772 
-778 NLRSKEQEAELVRQ
+778 NLRTKEEEAELTQQ
-792 TLAVLTAMRIRF
+792 TLATLSEMRIRF
-804 PGKTEEEA
+804 PGRSEEEA
-812 EAVLDEILDNWKYHK
+812 EMILDEILDNWKYHK
-827 SKVAS
+827 PKVAS

-843 RKPLLSAQL
+843 RK
-852 GSAVRW
+852 V
-858 AVAVRADVLFGV
+858 V
-870 EQPNEQQAEVLD
+870 D
-882 IVHTNV
+882 IVRTNL
-888 RSALQRIWR
+888 RSVLQRVWR

-905 LYRLFNRVFNRLLWS
+905 LYRLFNRIFNRLLWS
-920 HGKGLWNCFSNNG
+920 HGQGLWNCFSNSG
-933 SSWETIFSKSSE
+933 SSWESSFGRSSE
-945 VVSPQELQCCRRLVQ
+945 VVTVQELQCCRRVVQ
-960 LCRDCLLVVYKF
+960 LCKDCLLVVYKF
-972 VLESRGSL
+972 VQDSRGSL
-980 TGLSLEWDDT
+980 TGLIW
-990 SLPFAAGPAS
+990 
-1000 THGSTP
+1000 
-1006 AAVAAA
+1006 
-1012 SSSSSVS
+1012 
-1019 SPLDTVTKED
+1019 
-1029 GSRVQPLLTLSQPD
+1029 
-1043 AGLILR
+1043 
-1049 YLLPVTSQFIIKWPS
+1049 
-1064 SSFGRISSAVPRSRS
+1064 SFGRYTPTVQCAEVWE
-1079 LFAARMGHF
+1079 

>member
-1 MIQTFHLCLLSFGAA
+1 M
-16 FRINVLC
+16 
-23 LPQADQEANS
+23 
-33 DCYPIV
+33 
-39 ICPEGTDRID
+39 
-49 RVAFQVSSGA
+49 
-59 QAVTASSFVVCCF
+59 
-72 PPPEDQGPSPVNRPS
+72 PSPLNDGEDRGASPVSLPS
-87 VGSYQNS
+87 VGTYQGH
-94 GKRKVRTKKKKGTI
+94 GKRKMHTKKKKGI
-108 TANVVGTKY
+108 ISANVAGTKY

-122 VINEMDFFREDDE
+122 VMNEVGFLKTRDDDE

-181 MIKCQPQEYSFI
+181 MIKCQSQEYSFV

-238 RNCEK
+238 RNCDK

-274 VTSSCDPLR
+274 VTSCDPLR

-300 PPSEANLS
+300 SPTEANLN

-337 RSISWF
+337 RSVSWF

-350 DYDVAKFWGD
+350 GYDVAKFWGD

-419 PSFGTDQKID
+419 PSYGTDQKID
-429 YDVKKGV
+429 FDIKRGV

-461 AQRRLYGQGSMK
+461 AQRRLYGHGSVK
-473 KLPAASTD
+473 KLAATSSD
-481 WEKQRHT
+481 WERQRHT
-488 LERRKEELKEQLAQV
+488 LERRREELKEHLAQV
-503 RKQISREEH
+503 RKQICREAH
-512 EKQHLGNYRRIYP
+512 EKQNLGNYRRIYP
-525 PDDKLLLEKYESL
+525 PEDKLLLEKYESL
-538 LSAAFQTFLAG
+538 LSSAFQTFLAG

-562 KRMKARTS
+562 KQMK

-599 AMTAMPECS
+599 PLTTMPECS
-608 QTPRRQRPDYLADF
+608 QTSRRQRPEYLTNF
-622 TSGSSAD
+622 TSGSSAE
-629 NSCSSSDEEEEER
+629 NSCLSSDEEEEER
-642 RKAGGGRG
+642 RKAEGGSRG

-658 SYDLGDSKEKNL
+658 SYDLGSKDKNL

-681 PIKSLKTSHAPTASP
+681 VVKPIKTSPATSASLNLSS
-696 TLPGPI
+696 PI

-710 SIASLSSPSEVRALS
+710 SIASLSSPGEVRGLS
-725 TRTSPTVPM
+725 TRPSFNVPVIT
-734 ATPLVRPSSA
+734 ALVRPSSA

-759 VPHSNSLGTIHSN
+759 VPHSNSLGTIHST
-772 IGDPLI
+772 IVDPLI
-778 NLRSKEQEAELVRQ
+778 NLRSKEQEEELVRQ
-792 TLAVLTAMRIRF
+792 TLTALMAIRIRF

-812 EAVLDEILDNWKYHK
+812 EIVLDEILDNWKYHK
-827 SKVAS
+827 PKVAS

-843 RKPLLSAQL
+843 RK
-852 GSAVRW
+852 
-858 AVAVRADVLFGV
+858 
-870 EQPNEQQAEVLD
+870 VLD
-882 IVHTNV
+882 IVRNNV
-888 RSALQRIWR
+888 RLALQRIWK
-897 EPDVESLH
+897 EPDLENLH
-905 LYRLFNRVFNRLLWS
+905 LYRMFNRVFNRLLWS
-920 HGKGLWNCFSNNG
+920 HGQGLWNCFSNSG
-933 SSWETIFSKSSE
+933 SSWETSFRKSSE
-945 VVSPQELQCCRRLVQ
+945 VVSPQEMQCCRRLVQ

-972 VLESRGSL
+972 VSESRGSL
-980 TGLSLEWDDT
+980 TGLSPEWDDT
-990 SLPFAAGPAS
+990 SVPFAAGPTS

-1006 AAVAAA
+1006 AAVVAA
-1012 SSSSSVS
+1012 SSSSSSAVS
-1019 SPLDTVTKED
+1019 SP
-1029 GSRVQPLLTLSQPD
+1029 PD
-1043 AGLILR
+1043 AGTGT
-1049 YLLPVTSQFIIKWPS
+1049 LLAGAASLLCLG
-1064 SSFGRISSAVPRSRS
+1064 GRCHRRV
-1079 LFAARMGHF
+1079 FTTE

>member
-1 MIQTFHLCLLSFGAA
+1 
-16 FRINVLC
+16 
-23 LPQADQEANS
+23 
-33 DCYPIV
+33 
-39 ICPEGTDRID
+39 
-49 RVAFQVSSGA
+49 
-59 QAVTASSFVVCCF
+59 
-72 PPPEDQGPSPVNRPS
+72 
-87 VGSYQNS
+87 
-94 GKRKVRTKKKKGTI
+94 
-108 TANVVGTKY
+108 
-117 EIVRI
+117 
-122 VINEMDFFREDDE
+122 MDFIKTRDDDE

-274 VTSSCDPLR
+274 VTSCDPLR

-300 PPSEANLS
+300 APSEANLS

-350 DYDVAKFWGD
+350 DYDVTKFWGD

-461 AQRRLYGQGSMK
+461 AQRRLYGHGSMK
-473 KLPAASTD
+473 KLSAASSD

-488 LERRKEELKEQLAQV
+488 LERRREELKERLAQV

-512 EKQHLGNYRRIYP
+512 EKLHLGNYRRIYP

-562 KRMKARTS
+562 KRMK

-599 AMTAMPECS
+599 PLTAMPECS

-622 TSGSSAD
+622 TSGSSAE
-629 NSCSSSDEEEEER
+629 NSCSSSDEEEEDR
-642 RKAGGGRG
+642 RKAGGGGGRG

-658 SYDLGDSKEKNL
+658 SYDLGESKEKNL

-681 PIKSLKTSHAPTASP
+681 PIKSLKTSPAPSASP
-696 TLPGPI
+696 TLSGPI

-725 TRTSPTVPM
+725 TRPSPTVPI

-744 TLRSHSLSRSGSAHR
+744 TSRSHSLSRSGSAHR

-772 IGDPLI
+772 IV
-778 NLRSKEQEAELVRQ
+778 RCSSSTHVFTEQEAELVRQ
-792 TLAVLTAMRIRF
+792 TLAALTAMRIRL

-827 SKVAS
+827 PKVAS

-843 RKPLLSAQL
+843 RK
-852 GSAVRW
+852 
-858 AVAVRADVLFGV
+858 
-870 EQPNEQQAEVLD
+870 VLD
-882 IVHTNV
+882 IVRTNV

-897 EPDVESLH
+897 EPEVESLH

-920 HGKGLWNCFSNNG
+920 HGQGLWNCFSNTG

-972 VLESRGSL
+972 VSESRGSL
-980 TGLSLEWDDT
+980 TGLSPEWDDT
-990 SLPFAAGPAS
+990 RGEPPPPPPGLSPLLLEPESNHLPHVAPIKQTNTKISLFLFLRLIPAGD
-1000 THGSTP
+1000 
-1006 AAVAAA
+1006 
-1012 SSSSSVS
+1012 SSSG
-1019 SPLDTVTKED
+1019 LNFLKHTCFGLAD
-1029 GSRVQPLLTLSQPD
+1029 G
-1043 AGLILR
+1043 G
-1049 YLLPVTSQFIIKWPS
+1049 
-1064 SSFGRISSAVPRSRS
+1064 
-1079 LFAARMGHF
+1079 